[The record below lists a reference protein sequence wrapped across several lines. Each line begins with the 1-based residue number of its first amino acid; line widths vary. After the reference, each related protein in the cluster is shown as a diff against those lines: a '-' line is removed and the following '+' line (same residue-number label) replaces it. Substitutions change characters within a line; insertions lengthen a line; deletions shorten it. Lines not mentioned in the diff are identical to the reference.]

1 MDLDLSPLGRGAGV
15 RARLRSVCS
24 SPLLVVGAT
33 LGVLLLVVP
42 SIALLGAVLGTG
54 DTDWGFVA
62 FMAMLVLSGGWVVI
76 DVLRKAGTGSRLLA
90 FARANDLEL
99 TRSLAAREYAGSRF
113 RSGERIIL
121 HSLRTRTVP
130 ALEVG
135 DTWPTERV
143 RVRVRPSGTVGATNT
158 PQAEG
163 FLRVVLPDRDQPGHE
178 VPGPFP
184 MSSELDAALGELLG
198 PHSLET
204 HDGELTVMG
213 SLPLAPHRPERVTA
227 AFGLAAALARQAG
240 APPTTRAGAAV
251 RRTGRRSRHPLAI
264 IAAVLAMLIVVPVA
278 LAIVMSLLDDVIN
291 SEGAARAV
299 VGLVVVVCTA
309 IVAFVIR
316 WVTSRRRRPRGGHA
330 AAARREGRRPSRS

>member
-1 MDLDLSPLGRGAGV
+1 MVLDLSPLGRGAGV
-15 RARLRSVCS
+15 RARLRSLGA
-24 SPLLVVGAT
+24 SPLLLVGAT
-33 LGVLLLVVP
+33 IGVLLLVVP
-42 SIALLGAVLGTG
+42 TIALLAVVLGTG
-54 DTDWGFVA
+54 ATDWGLVA
-62 FMAMLVLSGGWVVI
+62 FMAMLIASGVWVVV

-99 TRSLAAREYAGSRF
+99 TRSLAAREYAGRRF

-135 DTWPTERV
+135 DTWPTRRV
-143 RVRVRPSGTVGATNT
+143 RVRVRSSGTVSAANA

-163 FLRVVLPDRDQPGHE
+163 FLRVVLPGRGHAGHE

-198 PHSLET
+198 PYSLEV

-213 SLPLAPHRPERVTA
+213 SLPLAPSRPERVTA
-227 AFGLAAALARQAG
+227 AFDLAAALAR
-240 APPTTRAGAAV
+240 RAGAAATTPAGAAP
-251 RRTGRRSRHPLAI
+251 RGTGRRSRHPLVI
-264 IAAVLAMLIVVPVA
+264 IGAVLAMLVVVPVA
-278 LAIVMSLLDDVIN
+278 FAIVMSVLDDHIRG
-291 SEGAARAV
+291 EAEARAV
-299 VGLVVVVCTA
+299 VGLLIVVITA

-316 WVTSRRRRPRGGHA
+316 WATSRRRRPRGEGSA
-330 AAARREGRRPSRS
+330 SARREDRRSSRS